1 MMNTVKIHEQIA
13 FLRKQK
19 GLTQEELAKALGVTN
34 QAVSKWESGQ
44 CCPDIQ
50 LLPELA
56 RLFEVSVDRLL
67 GGNSAKGLGDICL
80 NLKDYFIALPEKEA
94 FEKCY
99 RIAAL
104 LHEIAI
110 TDGCKNFVPWDEKD
124 YAVGN
129 ISDWGLSI
137 CSEPEGSTG
146 RMAGSVFFSLGK
158 AFETPNISQLYELS
172 VAMERFSDLCVLKA
186 MYALHELTIKDFDLY
201 VSLEDIAAGAKLST
215 EETEQALT
223 KLPLTVKEEE
233 GKLRYRLEGSFCHM
247 PTLLTFLFK
256 FR

>member
-1 MMNTVKIHEQIA
+1 MNTIKIQEQIA

-19 GLTQEELAKALGVTN
+19 GITQEELAKFLGVTN

-50 LLPELA
+50 LLPDIA
-56 RLFEVSVDRLL
+56 KLFEVTVDELL
-67 GGNSAKGLGDICL
+67 GCNSAKGLGDICL
-80 NLKDYFIALPEKEA
+80 NLKDYFTSLPEKES

-124 YAVGN
+124 YVGGN
-129 ISDWGLSI
+129 ISDWGLSV

-146 RMAGSVFFSLGK
+146 RMTDSVFFSLGK
-158 AFETPNISQLYELS
+158 AFQTPNISQLYELS
-172 VAMERFSDLCVLKA
+172 LAMERFSDLRVLKT
-186 MYALHELTIKDFDLY
+186 MYALYELTIHDFDLF
-201 VSLEDIAAGAKLST
+201 VSLEDIAARAQLSPEEAK
-215 EETEQALT
+215 QALE
-223 KLPLTVKEEE
+223 KLPLAVKEEKGE
-233 GKLRYRLEGSFCHM
+233 LRYRLEGSFCYM
-247 PTLLTFLFK
+247 PALLTFLLK

>member
-1 MMNTVKIHEQIA
+1 MKIQEQIA

-19 GLTQEELAKALGVTN
+19 GLTQEELAQALGVTN
-34 QAVSKWESGQ
+34 QAVSKWESGA

-56 RLFEVSVDRLL
+56 KLFEVTVDELL
-67 GGNSAKGLGDICL
+67 GCASTKGLGDICL
-80 NLKDYFIALPEKEA
+80 NLKDYFTALPEKES

-104 LHEIAI
+104 LHEIAV

-124 YAVGN
+124 YVGGN
-129 ISDWGLSI
+129 ISDWGCSV

-146 RMAGSVFFSLGK
+146 RMTDSVFFSLGK
-158 AFETPNISQLYELS
+158 AFQTPNISQLYELS
-172 VAMERFSDLCVLKA
+172 VAMDRFSDLRVLKT
-186 MYALHELTIKDFDLY
+186 MYALYDLTVEDFDRF
-201 VSLEDIAAGAKLST
+201 VSLEDIAVGAQLPQ
-215 EETEQALT
+215 EETKQALE
-223 KLPLTVKEEE
+223 KLPLTVKEEKGE
-233 GKLRYRLEGSFCHM
+233 LRYRLEGSFCHM
-247 PTLLTFLFK
+247 PALLTFLFK

>member
-1 MMNTVKIHEQIA
+1 MNGIKIQEQIA

-56 RLFEVSVDRLL
+56 KYFEVSVDELL
-67 GGNSAKGLGDICL
+67 GCNSSKGLGDICL
-80 NLKDYFIALPEKEA
+80 NLKDYFSSLPEKES
-94 FEKCY
+94 FENAY
-99 RIAAL
+99 RLAAL
-104 LHEIAI
+104 LHEIAV
-110 TDGCKNFVPWDEKD
+110 TDGYKKFMPWQQKD
-124 YAVGN
+124 YSTDV
-129 ISDWGLSI
+129 ISTWGLSI

-146 RMAGSVFFSLGK
+146 RVTDSVFFSLGK
-158 AFETPNISQLYELS
+158 EFHAPNISELYELS
-172 VAMERFSDLCVLKA
+172 MSMGRFSDLGVLKT
-186 MYALHELTIKDFDLY
+186 MYALYELTIDDFDVF
-201 VSLEDIAAGAKLST
+201 VSLEAIASKASLQM
-215 EETEQALT
+215 EEVKQALE
-223 KLPLTVKEEE
+223 KLPLTVNEEN
-233 GKLRYRLEGSFCHM
+233 GDLLYRLNGAFCHV

>member
-1 MMNTVKIHEQIA
+1 MNSIKIHEQIS

-50 LLPELA
+50 LLPEIA
-56 RLFEVSVDRLL
+56 KLFEVTVDELL
-67 GGNSAKGLGDICL
+67 GGNSVKGLGDICL
-80 NLKDYFIALPEKEA
+80 NLKDYFVSLPEKES

-104 LHEIAI
+104 LHEIAV

-124 YAVGN
+124 YVGGN
-129 ISDWGLSI
+129 ISDWGLSV

-146 RMAGSVFFSLGK
+146 RMTDSVFFSLGK
-158 AFETPNISQLYELS
+158 AFQTPNISQLYELS
-172 VAMERFSDLCVLKA
+172 LVMERFSDLRVLKT
-186 MYALHELTIKDFDLY
+186 MYALYELTIKDFDFY
-201 VSLEDIAAGAKLST
+201 VSLEDIAAGGQLT
-215 EETEQALT
+215 QEETKQALE
-223 KLPLTVKEEE
+223 KLPLTVKEEKGE
-233 GKLRYRLEGSFCHM
+233 LLYRLEGSFCHM
-247 PTLLTFLFK
+247 PALLTFLFK

>member
-1 MMNTVKIHEQIA
+1 MNTIKIQEQIA
-13 FLRKQK
+13 FLRKQR

-50 LLPELA
+50 LLPDIA
-56 RLFEVSVDRLL
+56 KLFEVSVDQLL
-67 GGNSAKGLGDICL
+67 GCNTAKGLGDICL
-80 NLKDYFIALPEKEA
+80 NLKDYFTTLPEKES

-104 LHEIAI
+104 LHEIAV

-124 YAVGN
+124 YAGGN

-146 RMAGSVFFSLGK
+146 RMTDSVFFSLGK
-158 AFETPNISQLYELS
+158 AFQTPNISQLYELS
-172 VAMERFSDLCVLKA
+172 LAMERFSDLRVLKT
-186 MYALHELTIKDFDLY
+186 MYALHELTIKDFDFF
-201 VSLEDIAAGAKLST
+201 VSLEDIAAGAQLSP
-215 EETEQALT
+215 EETKQALE
-223 KLPLTVKEEE
+223 KLPLTVKEEKGE
-233 GKLRYRLEGSFCHM
+233 LRYRLEGSFCHM
-247 PTLLTFLFK
+247 PALLTFLFK

>member
-1 MMNTVKIHEQIA
+1 MNTIKIHEQIA

-19 GLTQEELAKALGVTN
+19 GLTQEELAKTLGVTN

-50 LLPELA
+50 LLPDLA
-56 RLFEVSVDRLL
+56 KLFEVSVDELL
-67 GGNSAKGLGDICL
+67 GCSSTKGLGDICL
-80 NLKDYFIALPEKEA
+80 NLKDYFTALPEKES

-104 LHEIAI
+104 LHEIAV

-124 YAVGN
+124 YAGGN
-129 ISDWGLSI
+129 ISDWGLSV

-146 RMAGSVFFSLGK
+146 RMADSVFFSLGK
-158 AFETPNISQLYELS
+158 TFQTPNISQLYELS
-172 VAMERFSDLCVLKA
+172 VAMGRFSDLRVLKT
-186 MYALHELTIKDFDLY
+186 MYALYELTIKDFDLF
-201 VSLEDIAAGAKLST
+201 VSLEDIAAGAQLSQEDT
-215 EETEQALT
+215 KQALE
-223 KLPLTVKEEE
+223 KLPITVKEEVGE
-233 GKLRYRLEGSFCHM
+233 LRYRLEGSFCHM
-247 PTLLTFLFK
+247 PALLTFLFK